1 MTGVIRLSNW
11 SGVTLLIYILVN
23 EITIHF
29 ADLTTPTHL
38 IIMSIS
44 IAFHTFILLI
54 KGEHEESRPLRM
66 ELSLLAINILATIVL
81 MCINLLKLK
90 LDLGLLIIISIISII
105 SIAKVDYFN
114 IVFEL

>member
-11 SGVTLLIYILVN
+11 SGVTLLIYILLN

-54 KGEHEESRPLRM
+54 KGEHEE
-66 ELSLLAINILATIVL
+66 
-81 MCINLLKLK
+81 
-90 LDLGLLIIISIISII
+90 
-105 SIAKVDYFN
+105 
-114 IVFEL
+114 